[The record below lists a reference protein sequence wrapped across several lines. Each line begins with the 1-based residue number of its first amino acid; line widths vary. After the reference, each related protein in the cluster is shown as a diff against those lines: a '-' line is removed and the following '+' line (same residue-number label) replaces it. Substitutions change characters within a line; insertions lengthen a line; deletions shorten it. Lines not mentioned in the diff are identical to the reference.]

1 MRLDLVQKGST
12 HLTLDKS
19 FLVDNFQLRSVPIGD
34 EEFHSLMKNFMK
46 EWPNIQRLEVDW
58 IGSTSMDNLR
68 YGIRSL
74 EILKKLWNIPCANY
88 VNISKIS
95 ASPGRFSKREVTYRP
110 DPAGVSTSSVYR
122 RLYGTNQISWDNYN
136 FLDNLLKVKK
146 SFCCK
151 CDMNDLKM
159 CFCD

>member
-12 HLTLDKS
+12 HLTLNES
-19 FLVDNFQLRSVPIGD
+19 FLVENFQLRSVPIGD

-95 ASPGRFSKREVTYRP
+95 TSPGRFSKKEVTYQP
-110 DPAGVSTSSVYR
+110 DPAGVSTSSIDR
-122 RLYGTNQISWDNYN
+122 RYGIFQNIDQFPWNS
-136 FLDNLLKVKK
+136 FLDTL
-146 SFCCK
+146 
-151 CDMNDLKM
+151 DI
-159 CFCD
+159 

>member
-1 MRLDLVQKGST
+1 MRKGST
-12 HLTLDKS
+12 HLTLDES
-19 FLVDNFQLRSVPIGD
+19 FLVENFQLQSVPIKD
-34 EEFHSLMKNFMK
+34 EEFHSLMKNLMK

-68 YGIRSL
+68 FGIRSL

-110 DPAGVSTSSVYR
+110 DPAGVSTSSVDR
-122 RLYGTNQISWDNYN
+122 RYDYSQSINDIPWNF
-136 FLDNLLKVKK
+136 FLDTL
-146 SFCCK
+146 
-151 CDMNDLKM
+151 DI
-159 CFCD
+159 